1 MVQKR
6 SGSVRSIVIAGA
18 FACAA
23 SAVASAPGAT
33 QPMNP
38 TLASVIP
45 GKSTKTSVEAALGQP
60 WRVVQFDDCGMPMP
74 GQADETWEYRGK
86 DSSGAY
92 RLHIEFNDAGAVTIA
107 AKMSD
112 ATGNGPVEA
121 APSNPSASDM
131 SKMGM

>member
-1 MVQKR
+1 MIQKR
-6 SGSVRSIVIAGA
+6 SGSGRSFVVAVA
-18 FACAA
+18 LACAA
-23 SAVASAPGAT
+23 TAAAAEPSAP

-38 TLASVIP
+38 TLASVVP
-45 GKSTKTSVEAALGQP
+45 GKSTKASVEAALGQP

-86 DSSGAY
+86 DASGAY

-112 ATGNGPVEA
+112 ETGNGRVETA
-121 APSNPSASDM
+121 PSASGMDN
-131 SKMGM
+131 MGM